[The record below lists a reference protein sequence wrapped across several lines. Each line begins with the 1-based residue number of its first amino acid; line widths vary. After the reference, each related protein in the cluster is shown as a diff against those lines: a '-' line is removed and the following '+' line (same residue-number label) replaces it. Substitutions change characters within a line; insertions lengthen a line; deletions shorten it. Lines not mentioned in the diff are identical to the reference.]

1 VSDISLQFP
10 WWFNLV
16 VLVAMAFWPLSLAA
30 AAAAIWLWLA
40 RSRLAVRIVT
50 IPLLIL
56 WSVSAAVNLYGLI
69 DNRRSD
75 ARAAAELR
83 SRERTLTEPTRIAGI
98 VLPSK
103 TVVTRR
109 FGQGPEDIQTLDLAE
124 PADVH
129 GMPLIG
135 HVEFDDARQI
145 HGTVTLA
152 RDAPIGGIPCS
163 AKTRVIVLSGK
174 LSSCTLAQPHAVH
187 GIPCSGNLDIT
198 VGVACTLAA
207 WYERF
212 GVVWTPQTFI
222 SDSPL
227 EGKTWFTTGPI
238 APSLRV
244 LGTALPERSSV
255 EYEHGQLSSINL
267 GTHIVRF
274 GGNAINMIVVRG
286 RTVEGEIA
294 RANIDEPARHVALPA
309 GAIQLRWDRART

>member
-1 VSDISLQFP
+1 MSDISFQFP
-10 WWFNLV
+10 WWVDLLF
-16 VLVAMAFWPLSLAA
+16 LVAMAFWPLSLAA
-30 AAAAIWLWLA
+30 AAAAILLWL
-40 RSRLAVRIVT
+40 RRTRLAVRIVT
-50 IPLLIL
+50 IPVLVL
-56 WSVSAAVNLYGLI
+56 WCVSAGVNLYGLI

-75 ARAAAELR
+75 VRAAADLR

-98 VLPSK
+98 ALPAK

-109 FGQGPEDIQTLDLAE
+109 FGQGPEQIQTLDLTE
-124 PADVH
+124 PADIH

-135 HVEFDDARQI
+135 RVEFDDAGQI

-163 AKTRVIVLSGK
+163 AKTGVIVLSGR

-207 WYERF
+207 RYERF
-212 GVVWTPQTFI
+212 GIAWAPQTFI

-227 EGKTWFTTGPI
+227 EGKTWFATGPI

-244 LGTALPERSSV
+244 LGTALPQRSSV
-255 EYEHGQLSSINL
+255 EYEHGQSPASISVRTSS
-267 GTHIVRF
+267 GSAETPS
-274 GGNAINMIVVRG
+274 
-286 RTVEGEIA
+286 T
-294 RANIDEPARHVALPA
+294 
-309 GAIQLRWDRART
+309 